1 MKIKTDWVL
10 SMCLLVQN
18 LFFGANTFKEL
29 LKNISE
35 VFVEAKV
42 FPYHKNK
49 MK

>member
-1 MKIKTDWVL
+1 MH
-10 SMCLLVQN
+10 LLVQN
-18 LFFGANTFKEL
+18 LYFGPNRFKEL

-42 FPYHKNK
+42 FPFHENK